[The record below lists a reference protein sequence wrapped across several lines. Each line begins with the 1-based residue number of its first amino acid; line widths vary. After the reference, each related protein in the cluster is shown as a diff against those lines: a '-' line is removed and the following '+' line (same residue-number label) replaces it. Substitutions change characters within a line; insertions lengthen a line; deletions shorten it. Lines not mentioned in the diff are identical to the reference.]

1 MLPDKNT
8 VEINFDN
15 KKSTCSICGSCNCAH
30 ISDTTEGLQKDPYDF
45 DAWSQKSIS
54 NRPENV
60 QSFKLGVYNVII
72 IFLSKLNLKVILYI
86 LQESIRSDEI
96 PLAKALAGYVHD
108 DDSTYLENSNRA
120 NSNSSENYLE
130 NDDARSVSPETVDD
144 DKDKDF
150 VIEDYLSCS
159 KISKEINNLTILE
172 NCSLKSSD
180 DLENSQKAE
189 SSNKNRK
196 LLVSNVSRKGAKY

>member
-1 MLPDKNT
+1 M
-8 VEINFDN
+8 
-15 KKSTCSICGSCNCAH
+15 
-30 ISDTTEGLQKDPYDF
+30 
-45 DAWSQKSIS
+45 
-54 NRPENV
+54 
-60 QSFKLGVYNVII
+60 
-72 IFLSKLNLKVILYI
+72 
-86 LQESIRSDEI
+86 
-96 PLAKALAGYVHD
+96 AKALAGYVHD

-144 DKDKDF
+144 DKDF
-150 VIEDYLSCS
+150 VIEDYLKDSCS

-189 SSNKNRK
+189 SSNENRK